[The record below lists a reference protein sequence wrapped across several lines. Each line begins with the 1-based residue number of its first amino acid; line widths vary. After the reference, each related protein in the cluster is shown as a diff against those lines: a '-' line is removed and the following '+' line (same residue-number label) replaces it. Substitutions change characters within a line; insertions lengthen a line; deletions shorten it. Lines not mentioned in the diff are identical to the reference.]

1 MSKKK
6 HKPLSTTDEIW
17 DKSRFASV
25 ILYGFENRSRYI
37 NELIEK
43 DFNENYLK
51 RYKHETT

>member
-17 DKSRFASV
+17 DKSRFASL

-51 RYKHETT
+51 RYEHETT